1 MTPTL
6 LTPLLLALS
15 AETPTPPAPDPE
27 MTIYTV
33 TPGLAGFIAF
43 FVLAFIGWLLFRSLT
58 KHVRKVEHE
67 GRRRTEREAEEPR
80 AEEPKAGPGR

>member
-6 LTPLLLALS
+6 LAPVLLVLS
-15 AETPTPPAPDPE
+15 AQTPTPPAPDPD

-33 TPGLAGFIAF
+33 TPGIAGFIAF
-43 FVLAFIGWLLFRSLT
+43 FVLAFVGWLLFRSLT

-67 GRRRTEREAEEPR
+67 GRRRTESETEEP
-80 AEEPKAGPGR
+80 EAGPGR